1 MTPKPNKALSPKKR
15 SSKGKTGA
23 PPISKSLLQKV
34 KQIEKAA
41 RQGRRQRLRH
51 NKLNSEAQLLYEHTV
66 WNEEFGGALIARF
79 TCNIPTAFR
88 STAIDDYQM
97 IASALASGDTET
109 NGGPY
114 NGPQHRVWE
123 RFAHHFQDSEK
134 RYDFFAAI
142 DDRAKRFQ
150 QDMIFCQAHAALHC
164 KQADPPDLL
173 WDDTLLPAETAPH
186 ILRQW
191 TRDRATTER
200 FLIALF
206 DHFARFRAKG
216 SIGRR
221 GLILADTVPQHR
233 WKPQLMVQKLE
244 ETGDVFIGKHDNKAD
259 RKLSLDQQ
267 AGTVG
272 RSVIRMRSTARK
284 WAEKGRT
291 RRPLFATYKPEPPK
305 EGGT

>member
-1 MTPKPNKALSPKKR
+1 MNTLYGMR
-15 SSKGKTGA
+15 SSA
-23 PPISKSLLQKV
+23 V
-34 KQIEKAA
+34 A
-41 RQGRRQRLRH
+41 
-51 NKLNSEAQLLYEHTV
+51 
-66 WNEEFGGALIARF
+66 IARF
-79 TCNIPTAFR
+79 TRNIPTAFR
-88 STAIDDYQM
+88 STAIDDYQI

-150 QDMIFCQAHAALHC
+150 TYMIFCQAHAALHC

-173 WDDTLLPAETAPH
+173 WDDTLLPAETAPR
-186 ILRQW
+186 LRQW
-191 TRDRATTER
+191 TSDRVTTER

-221 GLILADTVPQHR
+221 D
-233 WKPQLMVQKLE
+233 
-244 ETGDVFIGKHDNKAD
+244 
-259 RKLSLDQQ
+259 LSWRIRFPDI
-267 AGTVG
+267 VG
-272 RSVIRMRSTARK
+272 NLS
-284 WAEKGRT
+284 
-291 RRPLFATYKPEPPK
+291 
-305 EGGT
+305 

>member
-1 MTPKPNKALSPKKR
+1 MAPITGLSA
-15 SSKGKTGA
+15 G
-23 PPISKSLLQKV
+23 
-34 KQIEKAA
+34 
-41 RQGRRQRLRH
+41 
-51 NKLNSEAQLLYEHTV
+51 
-66 WNEEFGGALIARF
+66 
-79 TCNIPTAFR
+79 
-88 STAIDDYQM
+88 
-97 IASALASGDTET
+97 
-109 NGGPY
+109 
-114 NGPQHRVWE
+114 VWE
-123 RFAHHFQDSEK
+123 RFAHHFQNSKK
-134 RYDFFAAI
+134 RHDVFAAI
-142 DDRAKRFQ
+142 DAHTKRFQ
-150 QDMIFCQAHAALHC
+150 QDMVFCQAHAALHC
-164 KQADPPDLL
+164 KKADPPDLL

-186 ILRQW
+186 LLRQW
-191 TRDRATTER
+191 TRDRAATKR

-206 DHFARFRAKG
+206 DQFARFDAKG

-221 GLILADTVPQHR
+221 GLILANTVPQHR

-244 ETGDVFIGKHDNKAD
+244 ETGDVLIGKHDNKAD